1 MIFMPET
8 SELNMPLVSVI
19 VPSYNHE
26 KFITECVESIMQ
38 QTYKN
43 FELTVIDDGSK
54 DGTRDILKQLQDKYG
69 FNLILQ
75 ENIGLTSTLNKGI
88 QNWGTGKYISFC
100 ASDDYWALD
109 KLEKQVAVMEQNP
122 EFAVCFGKVYM
133 IDLEGNILPYLTETA
148 NKQLKGGYIFKE
160 IILQEFHP
168 PVNSLF
174 RRSIFDEVGY
184 FKATWAE
191 DFYMDL
197 KISEKYPFG
206 FIDDYLNYYRRSP
219 ETHNVKAK
227 MTNQKIIY
235 SHLDS
240 INEYKHSI
248 YYKKAIKLWYLRCFY
263 WYLPYKS
270 TKKLAFKGMVRN
282 LDQLT
287 SFTFLKAIFKFI
299 VLWN

>member
-1 MIFMPET
+1 M
-8 SELNMPLVSVI
+8 
-19 VPSYNHE
+19 H
-26 KFITECVESIMQ
+26 

-43 FELTVIDDGSK
+43 FELTVIDDGSI
-54 DGTRDILKQLQDKYG
+54 DGSREILEQLQEKHG
-69 FNLILQ
+69 FNLVLQ

-88 QNWGTGKYISFC
+88 QNCAQGKYISFC

-109 KLEKQVAVMEQNP
+109 KLEKQVAFMEKNP
-122 EFAVCFGKVYM
+122 EFPVCFGKTFM
-133 IDLEGNILPYLTETA
+133 IDLNGEIIPYLTETA
-148 NKQLKGGYIFKE
+148 NKSLKGGDIFKE
-160 IILQEFHP
+160 IIFQEIHP
-168 PVNSLF
+168 PVNALF
-174 RRSIFDEVGY
+174 RKWIFEEVGY
-184 FKATWAE
+184 YKNTWAD

-219 ETHNVKAK
+219 EAENVKAK
-227 MTNQKIIY
+227 MLNQKTLY

-240 INEYKHSI
+240 INEYKHSM
-248 YYKKAIKLWYLRCFY
+248 YHKKAIKLWYLRCFY

-270 TKKLAFKGMVRN
+270 TKKLAFKGMIRN

-287 SFTFLKAIFKFI
+287 SFNFLKAIFKFI

>member
-1 MIFMPET
+1 MLGTP
-8 SELNMPLVSVI
+8 ELNMPLVSVI

-26 KFITECVESIMQ
+26 RFITECIESIMH

-54 DGTRDILKQLQDKYG
+54 DGSREILKQLQEQYG
-69 FNLILQ
+69 FNLVLQ

-88 QNWGTGKYISFC
+88 QNYSKGKYISFC
-100 ASDDYWALD
+100 ASDDYWSLD
-109 KLEKQVAVMEQNP
+109 KLEKQVEFMEKNL
-122 EFAVCFGKVYM
+122 EFPVCFGKVYM
-133 IDLEGNILPYLTETA
+133 VDLDGKIIPYLTETV
-148 NKQLKGGYIFKE
+148 NKSLKGGYVFKE
-160 IILQEFHP
+160 IIFQELHP

-174 RRSIFDEVGY
+174 RKSIFEEVGY
-184 FKATWAE
+184 YKNTWAD
-191 DFYMDL
+191 DFYIDL
-197 KISEKYPFG
+197 KIAEKYPFG

-219 ETHNVKAK
+219 ETENVKAK
-227 MTNQKIIY
+227 MLNQKAIY

-240 INEYKHSI
+240 INEYKHSV

-270 TKKLAFKGMVRN
+270 TKKLAFKGMIRN
-282 LDQLT
+282 LDQIT
-287 SFTFLKAIFKFI
+287 SFKFLKSIFKFM

>member
-1 MIFMPET
+1 MQAT
-8 SELNMPLVSVI
+8 TELNAPLVSVI

-26 KFITECVESIMQ
+26 RFITQCVESVMQ

-54 DGTRDILKQLQDKYG
+54 DGSREILKQLQEKYT
-69 FNLILQ
+69 FNLVLQ

-88 QNWGTGKYISFC
+88 QNYAEGKYVSFC

-109 KLEKQVAVMEQNP
+109 KLEKQVAFMEQNA
-122 EFAVCFGKVYM
+122 EFPVCFGKVYM
-133 IDLEGNILPYLTETA
+133 VDLDGNVIPYLTEAA
-148 NKQLKGGYIFKE
+148 NKFLKGGYIFKE
-160 IILQEFHP
+160 IIFQELHP
-168 PVNSLF
+168 PVNALF
-174 RRSIFDEVGY
+174 RKSIFEEVGY
-184 FKATWAE
+184 YKNTWAD

-197 KISEKYPFG
+197 KIAEKHPFG

-219 ETHNVKAK
+219 EVNDVKSK
-227 MTNQKIIY
+227 MINQKTIY

-240 INEYKHSI
+240 INEYKHSP

-263 WYLPYKS
+263 WYLPYRS
-270 TKKLAFKGMVRN
+270 TKKLAFKGMIRN

-287 SFTFLKAIFKFI
+287 SFNFLKAIFKFM